1 MNAVALVASD
11 GLAARDRAEAV
22 RIAEALLFSAR
33 APLSLG
39 EIAARMPQGTPTAE
53 ILADLVRFYA
63 GRGVTLV
70 ETAGGFAFRTAA
82 DLSYVL
88 SREAA
93 EPRKLSR
100 AAMETLAIV
109 AYHQPVT
116 RAEIE
121 DVRGVATSKGTLDA
135 LLEAG
140 WIRLRGRRRTPGRP
154 LTYGTTPTF
163 LDHFG
168 LGAIDDLPGLDD
180 LKGAGFLEGRLSA
193 DMAMPAP
200 SDASTLRDD
209 EDPLDDEDLFKPL
222 PPGDGEDGPE

>member
-11 GLAARDRAEAV
+11 GIAARDRAEAV
-22 RIAEALLFSAR
+22 RVVEALLFAAR
-33 APLSLG
+33 TPLSLADIS
-39 EIAARMPQGTPTAE
+39 ERLPKGTPTAE

-63 GRGVTLV
+63 GRGVNLV
-70 ETAGGFAFRTAA
+70 EIAGGFAFRTAA
-82 DLSYVL
+82 DLAYVL
-88 SREAA
+88 SRDAG

-180 LKGAGFLEGRLSA
+180 LKGAGFLEGRSPTDL
-193 DMAMPAP
+193 AMPRP
-200 SDASTLRDD
+200 SDATTLRDE
-209 EDPLDDEDLFKPL
+209 EDPLDDDDLFKPL
-222 PPGDGEDGPE
+222 PGGDGEDGSA